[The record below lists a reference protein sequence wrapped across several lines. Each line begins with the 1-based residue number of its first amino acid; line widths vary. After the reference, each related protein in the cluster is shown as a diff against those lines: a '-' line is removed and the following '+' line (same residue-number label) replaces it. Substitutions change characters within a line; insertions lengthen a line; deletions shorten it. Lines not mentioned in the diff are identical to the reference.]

1 MTTEQMRE
9 YTAMRRTMRMLS
21 NPQDA
26 YAKSVMQAVRHEL
39 TARQQEAV
47 YLYYIK
53 QMTMREVAEIQ
64 GVDVSTISR
73 TLARARKRL
82 QRVLSYLPRFRGG
95 EEPDYESLMT
105 DRL

>member
-9 YTAMRRTMRMLS
+9 YTAMRRTMRMLT
-21 NPQDA
+21 NPRSE
-26 YAKSVMQAVRHEL
+26 YAKSVMQAVRREL
-39 TARQQEAV
+39 TVRQQEAV

-64 GVDVSTISR
+64 GVDISTISR
-73 TLARARKRL
+73 TLARARRRL
-82 QRVLSYLPRFRGG
+82 QRVLSYLPRFRGE
-95 EEPDYESLMT
+95 EEPDFESLMT